1 MPEFLSIFVH
11 WDNGDKEYLSPWDL
25 ESLDDDTMEIKDG
38 EEVPVDELKKSLYIP
53 TSEEWNNIGRESE
66 STRISEALASIMELA
81 IAEPFNY
88 PVDLTSYPG
97 K

>member
-1 MPEFLSIFVH
+1 MVSEPPWIIPPPPSRVVIGIQRRGGLIECNGWNAEFV
-11 WDNGDKEYLSPWDL
+11 GDS
-25 ESLDDDTMEIKDG
+25 
-38 EEVPVDELKKSLYIP
+38 V
-53 TSEEWNNIGRESE
+53 NNIGRESE